1 MSRIHLR
8 RPHDLTAKA
17 AHQRVDRMADALSK
31 RFDAVCRWDG
41 DVLSIRHA
49 NVNGTVTIARD
60 EIVVEATLGF
70 LLAMFRDRVDEELV
84 RILDAEFPETKQ
96 A

>member
-8 RPHDLTAKA
+8 REHDLTPKA
-17 AHQRVDRMADALSK
+17 ARTRVNRMADALGRK
-31 RFDAVCRWDG
+31 FDAECSWDG
-41 DVLSIRHA
+41 DVLSIEHP
-49 NVNGTVTIARD
+49 NVCGTVTVGKN

-84 RILDAEFPETKQ
+84 RILDAEFPEAK

>member
-8 RPHDLTAKA
+8 REHDLTPRA
-17 AHQRVDRMADALSK
+17 ARTRVNRMADALGRK
-31 RFDAVCRWDG
+31 FDAECRWDG
-41 DVLSIRHA
+41 DVLSIEHP
-49 NVNGTVTIARD
+49 NVSGTVTVGKD

-84 RILDAEFPETKQ
+84 RILDAEFPEAK

>member
-8 RPHDLTAKA
+8 REHDLTPKA
-17 AHQRVDRMADALSK
+17 ARTRVNRMADALGRK
-31 RFDAVCRWDG
+31 FDAECSWDG
-41 DVLSIRHA
+41 DVLSIEHP
-49 NVNGTVTIARD
+49 NVSGTVTVGKN

-84 RILDAEFPETKQ
+84 RILDAEFPEGQ

>member
-8 RPHDLTAKA
+8 RTHDLTPKA
-17 AHQRVDRMADALSK
+17 ARARVNRMADALGRK
-31 RFDAVCRWDG
+31 FDAECNWDG
-41 DVLSIRHA
+41 DVLSIEHP
-49 NVNGTVTIARD
+49 NVSGSVTIGKD

-84 RILDAEFPETKQ
+84 RILDAEFPERNV
-96 A
+96 

>member
-8 RPHDLTAKA
+8 RSHDLTAKA
-17 AHQRVDRMADALSK
+17 ARERVNRMARALGQK
-31 RFDAVCRWDG
+31 FDAECSWQG
-41 DVLSIRHA
+41 DVLSIEHP
-49 NVNGTVTIARD
+49 NVSGTVTIAKR

-84 RILDAEFPETKQ
+84 HILNAEFPDDQ
-96 A
+96 S

>member
-8 RPHDLTAKA
+8 RSHDLTAKA
-17 AHQRVDRMADALSK
+17 ARKKVERMAAALTK
-31 RFDAVCRWDG
+31 RFDAECQWKG
-41 DVLSIRHA
+41 DVLSIKHS
-49 NVNGTVTIARD
+49 NVNGKVVVGKD

-84 RILDAEFPETKQ
+84 RILDAEFPEGN

>member
-8 RPHDLTAKA
+8 RSHELTAKA
-17 AHQRVDRMADALSK
+17 ARVRVNRMAKALGQK
-31 RFDAVCRWDG
+31 FDAECSWQG
-41 DVLSIRHA
+41 EVLSIEHP
-49 NVNGTVTIARD
+49 NVTGTVTIGKD

-84 RILDAEFPETKQ
+84 RILDAEFPEDQ
-96 A
+96 G

>member
-1 MSRIHLR
+1 
-8 RPHDLTAKA
+8 
-17 AHQRVDRMADALSK
+17 MADALGK
-31 RFDAVCRWDG
+31 EFDAECEWDSN
-41 DVLSIRHA
+41 VLCIWHP
-49 NVNGTVTIARD
+49 NVNGTVTIGKD

-84 RILDAEFPETKQ
+84 RILDKEFPEVG

>member
-8 RPHDLTAKA
+8 RSHDLTAKA
-17 AHQRVDRMADALSK
+17 ARQRVNRMAEALGQK
-31 RFDAVCRWDG
+31 FDAECRWRG
-41 DVLSIRHA
+41 DVLSIEHP
-49 NVNGTVTIARD
+49 NVNGTVTIEAN

-70 LLAMFRDRVDEELV
+70 LLALFRDRVDEELV
-84 RILDAEFPETKQ
+84 RILDAEFPEGN

>member
-8 RPHDLTAKA
+8 RTHDLTAKA
-17 AHQRVDRMADALSK
+17 ARERVNRMAKALGK
-31 RFDAVCRWDG
+31 KFDAECSWQG
-41 DVLSIRHA
+41 EVLTIEHP
-49 NVNGTVTIARD
+49 NVSGTVTIGKN

-70 LLAMFRDRVDEELV
+70 FLALFRDRVDEELV
-84 RILDAEFPETKQ
+84 RILDAEFPDDQ

>member
-8 RPHDLTAKA
+8 RAHDLTPKA
-17 AHQRVDRMADALSK
+17 ARTRVNRMADALGRK
-31 RFDAVCRWDG
+31 FDAECSWDG
-41 DVLSIRHA
+41 DVLSIEHP
-49 NVNGTVTIARD
+49 NVNGTVTVGRN

-84 RILDAEFPETKQ
+84 RILDAEFPE
-96 A
+96 AGA

>member
-8 RPHDLTAKA
+8 RTHELTPKA
-17 AHQRVDRMADALSK
+17 ARARVDRMADKLGK
-31 RFDAVCRWDG
+31 RFDAECSWDG
-41 DVLSIRHA
+41 DVLSIQHP
-49 NVNGTVTIARD
+49 NVNGTVTLGKD
-60 EIVVEATLGF
+60 EIVVEASLGF

-84 RILDAEFPETKQ
+84 RILDAEFPEAK

>member
-8 RPHDLTAKA
+8 RSHDLTPKA
-17 AHQRVDRMADALSK
+17 ARQRVNRMADALGK
-31 RFDAVCRWDG
+31 RFDAECSWKG
-41 DVLSIRHA
+41 DVLSIAHP
-49 NVNGTVTIARD
+49 NVNGTVRIGKD
-60 EIVVEATLGF
+60 EVVVEATLGF

-84 RILDAEFPETKQ
+84 RILDKEFPEGK